1 MSGLNKRRMP
11 ITAQIETKSVHS
23 VLELIEFVKQDYS
36 EWKTEITPWFR
47 GEPRARYT
55 ALQPSLF
62 RKRKW
67 RDPIYENRLLQGFR
81 RKAPSL
87 GLENTPTR
95 DHTDEWLF
103 LAQHVGLPT
112 RLLDWSESLFVALH
126 FALLETRPV
135 LWMLHPIALN
145 VLAAKDATKKVV
157 IQEIATQYEEFPL
170 SWYSPGWTPMR
181 LADLLLLKKVAES
194 DKDNP
199 SSNPFD
205 ALEKGFV
212 GLGLANRNVKAAWEK
227 GAYATE
233 LPVAIHPANI
243 HNRMSAQKSC
253 FTIHGSD
260 KRSLALQVDSTVLR
274 KYEIEGKALAD
285 MRKDL
290 RMLGVTHASVFPDLD
305 GLARDLKS
313 ILP

>member
-1 MSGLNKRRMP
+1 MP
-11 ITAQIETKSVHS
+11 ITAQIEAKSVRP

-67 RDPIYENRLLQGFR
+67 QNPIYENRLLQGFR

-87 GLENTPTR
+87 GLENTPPR

-126 FALLETRPV
+126 FGLLETRPV

-145 VLAAKDATKKVV
+145 ELTAKA
-157 IQEIATQYEEFPL
+157 ATQDEDFAL
-170 SWYSPGWTPMR
+170 SWFSPGWAPMR
-181 LADLLLLKKVAES
+181 LADLLLLKRVAES

-205 ALEKGFV
+205 ALDGRFV
-212 GLGLANRNVKAAWEK
+212 RIGLANANVKAAWEK
-227 GAYATE
+227 GAYATK

-274 KYEIEGKALAD
+274 KYEIEGNALIE